1 MPSHGGVTGFTP
13 LHERATFARMLH
25 LAQPVLSSMVCMRYT
40 REEYA
45 NMQAVQRRVARAEA
59 DYARFRAAYL
69 EIAQSEPD
77 HEVALAM
84 IGADMNR
91 AHAYLQALIG
101 LPPTPFEKQPSVV
114 VMREARRLAE
124 EKNR

>member
-1 MPSHGGVTGFTP
+1 
-13 LHERATFARMLH
+13 
-25 LAQPVLSSMVCMRYT
+25 MRYT

-69 EIAQSEPD
+69 EIAQTQPD

-101 LPPTPFEKQPSVV
+101 LPPTPFEKQPTVV
-114 VMREARRLAE
+114 VLREARRLAE
-124 EKNR
+124 EKGRDKH

>member
-1 MPSHGGVTGFTP
+1 
-13 LHERATFARMLH
+13 
-25 LAQPVLSSMVCMRYT
+25 MVRMRYT

-69 EIAQSEPD
+69 EIAQTQPD

-114 VMREARRLAE
+114 GYIPITASRAWSGW
-124 EKNR
+124 K

>member
-1 MPSHGGVTGFTP
+1 MGS
-13 LHERATFARMLH
+13 
-25 LAQPVLSSMVCMRYT
+25 MRYT

-69 EIAQSEPD
+69 EIAQNEPD

-114 VMREARRLAE
+114 VMREARRLAD

>member
-1 MPSHGGVTGFTP
+1 MG
-13 LHERATFARMLH
+13 
-25 LAQPVLSSMVCMRYT
+25 CMRYT

-69 EIAQSEPD
+69 EIAQNEPD

-114 VMREARRLAE
+114 VMREAKRLAE

>member
-1 MPSHGGVTGFTP
+1 MAS
-13 LHERATFARMLH
+13 
-25 LAQPVLSSMVCMRYT
+25 MRYT

-69 EIAQSEPD
+69 EIAQNEPD

-114 VMREARRLAE
+114 VLREARRLAE

>member
-1 MPSHGGVTGFTP
+1 MGS
-13 LHERATFARMLH
+13 
-25 LAQPVLSSMVCMRYT
+25 MRYT

-69 EIAQSEPD
+69 EIAQNEPD

>member
-1 MPSHGGVTGFTP
+1 
-13 LHERATFARMLH
+13 
-25 LAQPVLSSMVCMRYT
+25 MRYT

-59 DYARFRAAYL
+59 DYARFRAAYM
-69 EIAQSEPD
+69 EIAQNEPD

-101 LPPTPFEKQPSVV
+101 LPPMPFENQPSVV

-124 EKNR
+124 EKQREKH

>member
-1 MPSHGGVTGFTP
+1 MG
-13 LHERATFARMLH
+13 R
-25 LAQPVLSSMVCMRYT
+25 MRYT
-40 REEYA
+40 REEYV

-69 EIAQSEPD
+69 EVAQTQPD

-124 EKNR
+124 EKTREKH

>member
-1 MPSHGGVTGFTP
+1 MF
-13 LHERATFARMLH
+13 R
-25 LAQPVLSSMVCMRYT
+25 MRYS

-69 EIAQSEPD
+69 EIAQTQPD

-124 EKNR
+124 EKGKH

>member
-1 MPSHGGVTGFTP
+1 MG
-13 LHERATFARMLH
+13 
-25 LAQPVLSSMVCMRYT
+25 CMRYT

-69 EIAQSEPD
+69 EIAQTQPD

-124 EKNR
+124 EKTREKH

>member
-1 MPSHGGVTGFTP
+1 
-13 LHERATFARMLH
+13 
-25 LAQPVLSSMVCMRYT
+25 
-40 REEYA
+40 
-45 NMQAVQRRVARAEA
+45 MQAVQRRVARAEA

-69 EIAQSEPD
+69 EIAQHQPD

-101 LPPTPFEKQPSVV
+101 LPPTPV
-114 VMREARRLAE
+114 REAAQRGRDARGAPARRGKGQALIAAAVRRH
-124 EKNR
+124 K

>member
-1 MPSHGGVTGFTP
+1 MAARPLPSM
-13 LHERATFARMLH
+13 A
-25 LAQPVLSSMVCMRYT
+25 SMRYT

-69 EIAQSEPD
+69 EIAQNEPD

-114 VMREARRLAE
+114 VMREARRLAD
-124 EKNR
+124 EKNRERH

>member
-1 MPSHGGVTGFTP
+1 
-13 LHERATFARMLH
+13 
-25 LAQPVLSSMVCMRYT
+25 MRYT

-69 EIAQSEPD
+69 EIAQNEPD

-124 EKNR
+124 EKNRERQG

>member
-1 MPSHGGVTGFTP
+1 MGS
-13 LHERATFARMLH
+13 
-25 LAQPVLSSMVCMRYT
+25 MRYT

-69 EIAQSEPD
+69 EIAQNEPD

-114 VMREARRLAE
+114 VMREARRLAD
-124 EKNR
+124 EKNH

>member
-1 MPSHGGVTGFTP
+1 MF
-13 LHERATFARMLH
+13 R
-25 LAQPVLSSMVCMRYT
+25 MRYT

-69 EIAQSEPD
+69 EIAQTQPD

-91 AHAYLQALIG
+91 AHAYLQGLIG

-124 EKNR
+124 VKGKH

>member
-1 MPSHGGVTGFTP
+1 
-13 LHERATFARMLH
+13 
-25 LAQPVLSSMVCMRYT
+25 MVFMRYT

-69 EIAQSEPD
+69 EIAQTQPD

-114 VMREARRLAE
+114 VMREARRLAD
-124 EKNR
+124 EKGKH

>member
-1 MPSHGGVTGFTP
+1 M
-13 LHERATFARMLH
+13 E
-25 LAQPVLSSMVCMRYT
+25 
-40 REEYA
+40 
-45 NMQAVQRRVARAEA
+45 AVQRRIARAEA

-69 EIAQSEPD
+69 DIAQNEPD

-114 VMREARRLAE
+114 VLREARRLVE
-124 EKNR
+124 ERSRSR

>member
-1 MPSHGGVTGFTP
+1 
-13 LHERATFARMLH
+13 
-25 LAQPVLSSMVCMRYT
+25 MRYT

-45 NMQAVQRRVARAEA
+45 TMQAVQRRVARAEA

-69 EIAQSEPD
+69 DVAQNEPD

-114 VMREARRLAE
+114 VLREARRLAE
-124 EKNR
+124 ERNR

>member
-1 MPSHGGVTGFTP
+1 M
-13 LHERATFARMLH
+13 AR
-25 LAQPVLSSMVCMRYT
+25 MRYT

-69 EIAQSEPD
+69 EIAQTQPD

-124 EKNR
+124 EKSREKH

>member
-1 MPSHGGVTGFTP
+1 MRFTP
-13 LHERATFARMLH
+13 LHRRATFARLLH
-25 LAQPVLSSMVCMRYT
+25 LPVRLLPSMGRMRYT

-69 EIAQSEPD
+69 EIAQTQPD

-124 EKNR
+124 EKSREKH

>member
-1 MPSHGGVTGFTP
+1 
-13 LHERATFARMLH
+13 
-25 LAQPVLSSMVCMRYT
+25 MRYT

-69 EIAQSEPD
+69 DIAQNEPD

-84 IGADMNR
+84 VGADMNR

-124 EKNR
+124 EKNRERQG

>member
-1 MPSHGGVTGFTP
+1 MG
-13 LHERATFARMLH
+13 R
-25 LAQPVLSSMVCMRYT
+25 MRYT

-69 EIAQSEPD
+69 EVAQTQPD

-124 EKNR
+124 EKTREKH

>member
-1 MPSHGGVTGFTP
+1 MG
-13 LHERATFARMLH
+13 R
-25 LAQPVLSSMVCMRYT
+25 MRYT

-45 NMQAVQRRVARAEA
+45 TMQAVQRRVARAEA

-69 EIAQSEPD
+69 EIAQTQPD

-124 EKNR
+124 EKTREKH

>member
-1 MPSHGGVTGFTP
+1 
-13 LHERATFARMLH
+13 
-25 LAQPVLSSMVCMRYT
+25 MRYT

-69 EIAQSEPD
+69 EIAQNEPD

-101 LPPTPFEKQPSVV
+101 LPSTPFEKQPSVV

>member
-1 MPSHGGVTGFTP
+1 
-13 LHERATFARMLH
+13 
-25 LAQPVLSSMVCMRYT
+25 MRYT

-69 EIAQSEPD
+69 EIAQTQPD

-91 AHAYLQALIG
+91 AHAAKTPARNCEDSAQTAAVKGSRYARPTTLPLPSPSRSTTTTTSTSTSTSRTVRVWERAIAL
-101 LPPTPFEKQPSVV
+101 
-114 VMREARRLAE
+114 E
-124 EKNR
+124 E

>member
-1 MPSHGGVTGFTP
+1 
-13 LHERATFARMLH
+13 
-25 LAQPVLSSMVCMRYT
+25 
-40 REEYA
+40 
-45 NMQAVQRRVARAEA
+45 MQDVQSRVSRAEA

-69 EIAQSEPD
+69 EIAQNEPD

>member
-1 MPSHGGVTGFTP
+1 
-13 LHERATFARMLH
+13 
-25 LAQPVLSSMVCMRYT
+25 MRYS
-40 REEYA
+40 REEVA
-45 NMQAVQRRVARAEA
+45 TMEAVQRRVARAEA

-69 EIAQSEPD
+69 DIAQNEPD

-114 VMREARRLAE
+114 VLREARRLVE
-124 EKNR
+124 ERSRGR

>member
-1 MPSHGGVTGFTP
+1 
-13 LHERATFARMLH
+13 
-25 LAQPVLSSMVCMRYT
+25 MRYT

-45 NMQAVQRRVARAEA
+45 TMQVVQRRVARAEA

-69 EIAQSEPD
+69 EIAQNEPD

-84 IGADMNR
+84 VGADMNR

-114 VMREARRLAE
+114 VMREARRLAD

>member
-1 MPSHGGVTGFTP
+1 MG
-13 LHERATFARMLH
+13 R
-25 LAQPVLSSMVCMRYT
+25 MRYT

-69 EIAQSEPD
+69 EIAQTQPD

-101 LPPTPFEKQPSVV
+101 LPPTPFEKQPTVV
-114 VMREARRLAE
+114 VLREARRLAE
-124 EKNR
+124 EKSREKH

>member
-1 MPSHGGVTGFTP
+1 MGH
-13 LHERATFARMLH
+13 
-25 LAQPVLSSMVCMRYT
+25 MRYT

-69 EIAQSEPD
+69 EVAQSQPD

-124 EKNR
+124 EKTREKH

>member
-1 MPSHGGVTGFTP
+1 M
-13 LHERATFARMLH
+13 
-25 LAQPVLSSMVCMRYT
+25 
-40 REEYA
+40 
-45 NMQAVQRRVARAEA
+45 QRRVARAEA

-69 EIAQSEPD
+69 EIAQNEPD

>member
-1 MPSHGGVTGFTP
+1 MG
-13 LHERATFARMLH
+13 R
-25 LAQPVLSSMVCMRYT
+25 MRYT

-69 EIAQSEPD
+69 EIAQTQPD

-124 EKNR
+124 EKSREKH

>member
-1 MPSHGGVTGFTP
+1 MD
-13 LHERATFARMLH
+13 R
-25 LAQPVLSSMVCMRYT
+25 MRYT

-69 EIAQSEPD
+69 EIAQNEPD

-114 VMREARRLAE
+114 VMREAKRLAE

>member
-1 MPSHGGVTGFTP
+1 
-13 LHERATFARMLH
+13 
-25 LAQPVLSSMVCMRYT
+25 MRYT

-69 EIAQSEPD
+69 EIAQNEPD

-124 EKNR
+124 EAEADARYAGALAENERAHRAE

>member
-1 MPSHGGVTGFTP
+1 
-13 LHERATFARMLH
+13 
-25 LAQPVLSSMVCMRYT
+25 MRYS
-40 REEYA
+40 REEVA
-45 NMQAVQRRVARAEA
+45 TMEAVQRRIARAEA

-69 EIAQSEPD
+69 DIAQNEPD

-114 VMREARRLAE
+114 VLREARRMIE
-124 EKNR
+124 ERSRSR

>member
-1 MPSHGGVTGFTP
+1 MD
-13 LHERATFARMLH
+13 R
-25 LAQPVLSSMVCMRYT
+25 MRYT

-69 EIAQSEPD
+69 EIAQNEPD

-114 VMREARRLAE
+114 VMREAKRLAD

>member
-1 MPSHGGVTGFTP
+1 
-13 LHERATFARMLH
+13 
-25 LAQPVLSSMVCMRYT
+25 
-40 REEYA
+40 
-45 NMQAVQRRVARAEA
+45 MQAVQRRVARAEA

-69 EIAQSEPD
+69 EIAQNEPD

-124 EKNR
+124 EKNRERQG

>member
-1 MPSHGGVTGFTP
+1 
-13 LHERATFARMLH
+13 
-25 LAQPVLSSMVCMRYT
+25 
-40 REEYA
+40 
-45 NMQAVQRRVARAEA
+45 
-59 DYARFRAAYL
+59 
-69 EIAQSEPD
+69 
-77 HEVALAM
+77 M

-124 EKNR
+124 EKGKH